1 MGGEPDP
8 SVDFLLTKISLKS
21 RSTSTKFYKTSITI
35 NQSINSSKRRQIKQ
49 IVRKQGDNSNVYIMA
64 IRKDKIS

>member
-21 RSTSTKFYKTSITI
+21 RSASTKFYKTSITI
-35 NQSINSSKRRQIKQ
+35 NQSINSSKRRQIK
-49 IVRKQGDNSNVYIMA
+49 
-64 IRKDKIS
+64 

>member
-35 NQSINSSKRRQIKQ
+35 NQSIDSSKRRQIK
-49 IVRKQGDNSNVYIMA
+49 
-64 IRKDKIS
+64 